1 MTAHDDLTLV
11 LRDFA
16 RTMLTDFDIQRILD
30 VLVERIVAVLPVTGA
45 GVTLI
50 SEDRVPHYVA
60 ASDDAALRFER
71 LQTSLG
77 HGPCLTAY
85 ETGEPVALADLAAA
99 DRYPDFAP
107 AAVAEGLAA
116 VFTFPLHHGERR
128 LGALDL
134 YRSSTGDL
142 DPWAWDAAQTLA
154 DVASAYLLNA
164 EARERAQAIADGF
177 RDRSLHDAL
186 TGLPNRLLL
195 QERLEHAAHRASRS
209 HSAAALLFVD
219 VDRFK
224 RVNDT
229 YGHATGDHLLRAVAQ
244 RLTALLRPGDTLARV
259 SGDEFVVLC
268 EDLASPQDAERLA
281 ARTIEAFSEPFDL
294 PTVPVSVTVSVGV
307 ACAGPGEPITARLM
321 TDADTAMYRAKGLGG
336 ATHYVSHGSP
346 SSTSAAGLTLEQ
358 ELRTAAARGELDL
371 AYQPIVRTVSGAL
384 VGVEALL
391 RWTHPEHGPVPAAST
406 VAMAE
411 RTGSIREIGAWAL
424 HRSCHA
430 RARWLAEHPGRRL
443 HLSVNVSPHQVLHP
457 GFARSVAA
465 LIDTSGMDATALTLE
480 VTEGIFLSDGDRA
493 RRVFDELRALGVRV
507 ALDDFGT
514 GFSSLNYL
522 RRFPVD
528 VIKIDKSFVTD
539 LGRDPTAATVVTA
552 TIALA
557 HGLGMT
563 VIAEGVQ
570 TEQQRDA
577 LAELGCM
584 LAQGHLYAA
593 AMTDADLSRTLSA
606 TPSSS
611 P

>member
-1 MTAHDDLTLV
+1 MTQDDSLTLV

-30 VLVERIVAVLPVTGA
+30 VLIERIVTVLPITGA

-50 SEDRVPHYVA
+50 TEDLAPRYVA
-60 ASDDAALRFER
+60 ASDEAALRFEQ

-77 HGPCLTAY
+77 QGPCLTAY
-85 ETGEPVALADLAAA
+85 ATGQPVALADLTL
-99 DRYPDFAP
+99 DEQYPEFAP
-107 AAVAEGLAA
+107 AAVADGLAA
-116 VFTFPLHHGERR
+116 AFTFPLHHGEQR

-134 YRSSTGDL
+134 YRSSPGTL
-142 DPWAWDAAQTLA
+142 PPWAWEAAQTLA

-164 EARERAQAIADGF
+164 EARVRAQTAADAF
-177 RDRSLHDAL
+177 RDQSLHDAL

-209 HSAAALLFVD
+209 HSAAAVLFVD
-219 VDRFK
+219 LDRFK

-229 YGHATGDHLLRAVAQ
+229 YGHAAGDDLLRSVAQ
-244 RLTALLRPGDTLARV
+244 RLSALLRPGDTLARV

-268 EDLASPQDAERLA
+268 EDLATARDAELVADRITQAFA
-281 ARTIEAFSEPFDL
+281 APFEL
-294 PTVPVSVTVSVGV
+294 LTMTVAVTASVGV
-307 ACAGPGEPITARLM
+307 AYAGPGEVVSARLVS
-321 TDADTAMYRAKGLGG
+321 DADSAMYRAKDRGG
-336 ATHYVSHGSP
+336 ATHHVLDGGSG
-346 SSTSAAGLTLEQ
+346 STGFALEQ
-358 ELRTAAARGELDL
+358 ELRTATSRSELDL
-371 AYQPIVRTVSGAL
+371 AYQPIVRTASGEL

-391 RWTHPEHGPVPAAST
+391 RWTHPELGAVPAAAT

-411 RTGSIREIGAWAL
+411 RTGFIGEVGAWVL
-424 HRSCHA
+424 ERSCRA
-430 RARWLAEHPGRRL
+430 RARWLADHPDRPL
-443 HLSVNVSPHQVLHP
+443 QLAVNVSPSQVLDA
-457 GFARSVAA
+457 GYARRVATT
-465 LIDTSGMDATALTLE
+465 LDRSGTDPSALTLE
-480 VTEGIFLSDGDRA
+480 VTEGIFLSESDRT
-493 RRVFDELRALGVRV
+493 RRVFAELRALGVRL

-528 VIKIDKSFVTD
+528 VIKIDQSFIAD

-570 TEQQRDA
+570 TEQQRDV
-577 LAELGCM
+577 LAELGCR
-584 LAQGHLYAA
+584 LAQGHLYARP
-593 AMTDADLSRTLSA
+593 MTELDLRDTIA
-606 TPSSS
+606 RAGAGVAVAG
-611 P
+611 